1 MQQIKFFLRVVLVF
15 LLVFPLDVITQ
26 NIVSPNEQKRKSIIW
41 ESENYIGLKYK
52 TLVKNT
58 TFDCSGFVNFVL
70 GKSDIQV
77 SRSSSSLIRDGKKVN
92 DVYSAK
98 PGDVIVFKGRNAKS
112 NTPGHV
118 GLVHH
123 WENDTLYFVH
133 SSVSKGVT
141 VDHIHDPYYSKRFLQ
156 VRNVI
161 GD

>member
-1 MQQIKFFLRVVLVF
+1 MRFYVRIVLII
-15 LLVFPLDVITQ
+15 LLVLPFNIITQ
-26 NIVSPNEQKRKSIIW
+26 NILSPTEQKRKTIVW
-41 ESENYIGLKYK
+41 ESENYLGIKYR

-70 GKSDIQV
+70 GKSDIKV
-77 SRSSSSLIRDGKKVN
+77 SRSSTSLIRDGKKVN
-92 DVYSAK
+92 DLFQAK
-98 PGDVIVFKGRNAKS
+98 PGDVIVFKGRNSKS

-133 SSVSKGVT
+133 SSVQKGVT
-141 VDHIHDPYYSKRFLQ
+141 IDHIHDPYYSRRFLQ

>member
-1 MQQIKFFLRVVLVF
+1 MKTLVRIVLVL
-15 LLVFPLDVITQ
+15 LLVLPLDIITQ
-26 NIVSPNEQKRKSIIW
+26 NILSPTEYKRKTIIW
-41 ESENYIGLKYK
+41 ESENYLGLRYK
-52 TLVKNT
+52 SYVKNT
-58 TFDCSGFVNFVL
+58 TFDCSGFVNFIL
-70 GKSDIQV
+70 GKSDIKV
-77 SRSSSSLIRDGKKVN
+77 SRSSRLLINDGKRVN
-92 DVYSAK
+92 DLDLAK

-133 SSVSKGVT
+133 SAVGKGVSI
-141 VDHIHDPYYSKRFLQ
+141 DHVYDPYYAKRFLQ